1 MDVNT
6 NELNC
11 TQRQQDEIRLGRET
25 RWKDLVTENDGMHP
39 SVGDADTRLLNRMR
53 NSAVSAVYG
62 AGMHP
67 NRALWGRDPRK
78 PQKSNFK
85 PSNKFK

>member
-1 MDVNT
+1 MKFLASLYGFFVH
-6 NELNC
+6 
-11 TQRQQDEIRLGRET
+11 RLKLSIASGVWVVT
-25 RWKDLVTENDGMHP
+25 RWKDLVKENDGMHP

-67 NRALWGRDPRK
+67 NRSLWVR
-78 PQKSNFK
+78 
-85 PSNKFK
+85 